1 MHDFREDEI
10 VGKAYDSRL
19 MKRLLKYVKPYWKQV
34 AISVILVLIL
44 AVLNPLRPYITKF
57 AIDDYILKS
66 NYSGLTKLAVLL
78 FGILLLQGI
87 LQYLLSYVT
96 EWIGQKTIFDLRM
109 EIFSH
114 LQRLALRFFDKN
126 PTGRLVTRVTNDV
139 ESLNEMYSSGIV
151 LVFGGYIYNFGNF
164 IFHV

>member
-78 FGILLLQGI
+78 FGILLYIKIYIFQNIIFGVWIPEPYIFKLN
-87 LQYLLSYVT
+87 LTLYL
-96 EWIGQKTIFDLRM
+96 F
-109 EIFSH
+109 
-114 LQRLALRFFDKN
+114 N
-126 PTGRLVTRVTNDV
+126 
-139 ESLNEMYSSGIV
+139 
-151 LVFGGYIYNFGNF
+151 
-164 IFHV
+164 